1 MNEISNIHAFE
12 DEDFLHACFVWGMVV
27 VGVFAVCLVPVF
39 MLLGGPADLD
49 AADAGGWMAVVGWIV
64 GLAAISMASFAVHEL
79 VHGVFFKL
87 LAPAGAKVTFG
98 ANRETAMIYAC
109 AEGVVYSRRR
119 YMAVCLAP
127 TVVVT
132 AALALGLRF
141 RAIRCCA
148 TWRPACICRAVWA
161 TGITCGPFCATAA
174 LSPARIRPLACAFS
188 GEEMSMKPLLLHA
201 CCAPCSLEP
210 VRLLREEGFE
220 PTICWTN
227 PNIQP
232 HDEWQRRL
240 DELRRWC
247 ADGDIELI
255 EAGEDP
261 GALEAGVAPLGA
273 DRARRC
279 RSCYALRLAEA
290 CRVAQERGFEFVGTT
305 LAVSPYQLSETC
317 NDVLERLAAARG
329 LTPVIR
335 DFRTY
340 YPEATRRSREL
351 GMYRQNYC
359 GCRFSAV
366 EAAMDRA
373 RIRDERKAAKK

>member
-1 MNEISNIHAFE
+1 MI
-12 DEDFLHACFVWGMVV
+12 FL
-27 VGVFAVCLVPVF
+27 
-39 MLLGGPADLD
+39 
-49 AADAGGWMAVVGWIV
+49 
-64 GLAAISMASFAVHEL
+64 
-79 VHGVFFKL
+79 
-87 LAPAGAKVTFG
+87 
-98 ANRETAMIYAC
+98 
-109 AEGVVYSRRR
+109 
-119 YMAVCLAP
+119 
-127 TVVVT
+127 
-132 AALALGLRF
+132 
-141 RAIRCCA
+141 
-148 TWRPACICRAVWA
+148 
-161 TGITCGPFCATAA
+161 
-174 LSPARIRPLACAFS
+174 

-232 HDEWQRRL
+232 RDEWQRRL

-247 ADGDIELI
+247 ADGGIELI
-255 EAGEDP
+255 EAGEDRERW
-261 GALEAGVAPLGA
+261 EAGVAPLGA
-273 DRARRC
+273 DRPRRC
-279 RSCYALRLAEA
+279 RACYALRLAET
-290 CRVAQERGFEFVGTT
+290 CRVAEERGFEYVGTT
-305 LAVSPYQLSETC
+305 LAVSPYQLFDTC

-335 DFRTY
+335 DFRPY

-373 RIRDERKAAKK
+373 RIRDERKAAKN